1 MGVDSQSQP
10 RMGESLRIIVGGDEK
25 TAQTKTMKISDII
38 EIVANEMDV
47 DTKLVTSKTRVQA
60 AADARA
66 VVQAVMRDRG
76 WVLSRIGTVF
86 GTDHTTVMHN
96 CRKIEQARAMV
107 KAYDAAKTA
116 LTLSQSSD

>member
-1 MGVDSQSQP
+1 
-10 RMGESLRIIVGGDEK
+10 VGRHEEA
-25 TAQTKTMKISDII
+25 TQTKTMKISDII
-38 EIVANEMDV
+38 EIVAAEMDV
-47 DTKLVTSKTRVQA
+47 DQDEITSKSRVQEV
-60 AADARA
+60 ADARA

-96 CRKIEQARAMV
+96 CRKIEQARAMI

>member
-1 MGVDSQSQP
+1 
-10 RMGESLRIIVGGDEK
+10 
-25 TAQTKTMKISDII
+25 MKISDII
-38 EIVANEMDV
+38 EIVSAEMGV
-47 DTKLVTSKTRVQA
+47 DPDLVTTKTRLQA

-86 GTDHTTVMHN
+86 GTDHHSIIHN

-116 LTLSQSSD
+116 LTISQPSG

>member
-1 MGVDSQSQP
+1 
-10 RMGESLRIIVGGDEK
+10 
-25 TAQTKTMKISDII
+25 MKISDII
-38 EIVANEMDV
+38 EIVSAEMGV
-47 DTKLVTSKTRVQA
+47 DQEEITNKSRVQE

-76 WVLSRIGTVF
+76 WIYSRIALVF
-86 GTDHTTVMHN
+86 STDHATVMHN

-116 LTLSQSSD
+116 LTLSQPSG

>member
-1 MGVDSQSQP
+1 
-10 RMGESLRIIVGGDEK
+10 VGGDEK

-96 CRKIEQARAMV
+96 CRKIEQARAMI

>member
-1 MGVDSQSQP
+1 
-10 RMGESLRIIVGGDEK
+10 
-25 TAQTKTMKISDII
+25 MKISDII
-38 EIVANEMDV
+38 EIVSAEMGV
-47 DTKLVTSKTRVQA
+47 DQEEITSKSRVQE

-76 WVLSRIGTVF
+76 WIYSRIALVF
-86 GTDHTTVMHN
+86 STDHATVMHN

-116 LTLSQSSD
+116 LTLSQPSG